1 MLKIRKNDTVVVMA
15 GKDRH
20 RAELKD
26 RTGKV
31 LRVIPTI
38 ERVIVERMHLVKR
51 HVRRQSQQQQG
62 GIIEQESSIHIS
74 NVMLL
79 CPRCQQ
85 PTRIGFAVQ
94 ADGGKVR
101 VCKHCKESVD

>member
-1 MLKIRKNDTVVVMA
+1 MLKIRKNDTVVVIA

-20 RAELKD
+20 RADIKD

-31 LRVIPTI
+31 LRVLPGAT
-38 ERVIVERMHLVKR
+38 RVIVERMHLVKR
-51 HVRRQSQQQQG
+51 HVRRQSQQQPG

-79 CPRCQQ
+79 CPRCHQ
-85 PTRIGFAVQ
+85 PARVGIAVQ
-94 ADGGKVR
+94 ADGTRVR
-101 VCKHCKESVD
+101 ACKKCKEALG